1 LASIDLLVAFEDR
14 RATIAEQFEGVAEAD
29 AIVPL
34 DELDW
39 VARLAAMA
47 GHAAEQ
53 ALCRGDDEVGRF
65 LVIVKWTKSDPI
77 FALLLEFDPPRL
89 DQADEV
95 GFRFDAF
102 DVSFGYSWHGKFF
115 N

>member
-1 LASIDLLVAFEDR
+1 LY
-14 RATIAEQFEGVAEAD
+14 
-29 AIVPL
+29 
-34 DELDW
+34 W

-53 ALCRGDDEVGRF
+53 SLGRGDDEVGRF
-65 LVIVKWTKSDPI
+65 LVVVKWAKSDPI
-77 FALLLEFDPPRL
+77 FALLLEFYPPRL

-115 N
+115 D